1 MSILDYLR
9 RRRTNSA
16 AVAKERL
23 QIILSRERVDS
34 SGPDFLPE
42 LKKDLL
48 DVVAKY
54 VKIDMDQVTVN
65 LDKNGDTEILELNVI
80 LADQQVS
87 TKGKEAMTS

>member
-9 RRRTNSA
+9 RRRSNSA

-23 QIILSRERVDS
+23 QIILSRERVDH

-65 LDKNGDTEILELNVI
+65 LDKDGDTEILELNVI
-80 LADQQVS
+80 LAEQAR
-87 TKGKEAMTS
+87 EAKSEEMATS